1 MSGSVGVLVDWMWCS
16 CEEEK
21 MDKGMGVYVRGRGVM
36 SGLLSFLY
44 PSPDIYTCLGV
55 SAWGR
60 ALGF

>member
-44 PSPDIYTCLGV
+44 P
-55 SAWGR
+55 
-60 ALGF
+60 